1 MSALLAALMA
11 AADPSAIAVA
21 AQPVTASDAAP
32 ADTTVAAPQAGEDI
46 VVTGAR
52 TEGSQ
57 DYTIPGQ
64 TTATRMNLSL
74 RDTPQSV
81 SVVTRAQIEDFQLND
96 VNTLLGTVP
105 GINVQAGETDRVYF
119 SARGFDIQ
127 TFQIDGIGVPFAF
140 GIQTGSIDTAF
151 YDHIEVVRGAPGL
164 LSSTGNPSAVVNFIR
179 KRPTKDLQVRASA
192 QYGSFDQ
199 YRGEA
204 DLSVP
209 ITRDGSIR
217 ARAVGAY
224 QDGNSYLDR
233 YGLRRWVG
241 YGIVEADLGAS
252 TTVSAGYGHQ
262 DHKSRGAMWGAI
274 PLTYSD
280 GTPLNFARS
289 SNVAP
294 DWSSWNVIDRQI
306 FGDITHRFGNG
317 WIARASAI
325 RRATDENNTLFYV
338 YGNPVR
344 GAPNGIGTDPVTGAP
359 VGIASYPGKFRA
371 TTRNLTM
378 EAYITGPVTLGGREH
393 EINIGVNRSAQEY
406 IQLSSYD
413 NSTIG
418 NILPYPGLFDG
429 NFPLPN
435 FPTTFSTDPASS
447 QNTHTRRETVYGLVR
462 LNPGDGVKVMFG
474 GNVTHAKST
483 GFSYGANT
491 DFDATRF
498 LPFAGATV
506 DLSRNLSIYGS
517 WATIFNPQNQLL
529 DINDRIIDPIKGE
542 NLEVGLK
549 GEWFDGRLNATLA
562 AFQTRQDNTAEAA
575 GIKTV
580 DGVTRTYYQGV
591 DARSQ
596 GLELDIG
603 GQLAPNLQVTGGYT
617 VMRIED
623 PEGRPVR
630 RYVARNT
637 GRLNVSYTLPM
648 LPALKLGAAA
658 QYQSRIISPTGLGRQ
673 GNYALLDLLAAYSIT
688 PNVSAAVNLRNVT
701 NTRYLTATNFDG
713 GYYGA
718 PRTVMG
724 TISVRY

>member
-1 MSALLAALMA
+1 MSALIAVLMTVA
-11 AADPSAIAVA
+11 NPGAESVIVRDPAADSV
-21 AQPVTASDAAP
+21 
-32 ADTTVAAPQAGEDI
+32 PQAGQSNDEI
-46 VVTGAR
+46 VVRGAR
-52 TEGSQ
+52 TEGSS

-64 TTATRMNLSL
+64 TTATRLNLTL
-74 RDTPQSV
+74 RETPQSV

-96 VNTLLGTVP
+96 VNTLLATVP
-105 GINVQAGETDRVYF
+105 GVNVQAGETDRVYF

-127 TFQIDGIGVPFAF
+127 TFQVDGIGVPFAF

-179 KRPTKDLQVRASA
+179 KRPTKDLQVRASG

-204 DLSVP
+204 DVSVP
-209 ITRDGSIR
+209 ITKDGSVR

-224 QDGNSYLDR
+224 QDGDSHLDR

-252 TTVSAGYGHQ
+252 TTVTAGYGHQ

-274 PLTYSD
+274 PLTYTD

-338 YGNPVR
+338 YGNPLR
-344 GAPNGIGTDPVTGAP
+344 NDADGIGIDPATGFQA
-359 VGIASYPGKFRA
+359 GIQSYPGKFRA

-378 EAYITGPVTLGGREH
+378 EAYVAGPVTFLGREH

-406 IQLSSYD
+406 IQQSSYD

-418 NILPYPGLFDG
+418 TYLPYPDLFAG

-435 FPTTFSTDPASS
+435 FPTEFSSDPISS
-447 QNTHTRRETVYGLVR
+447 QNTHTTRETAYGLIR
-462 LNPGDGVKVMFG
+462 FNPGDAVKVMFG

-483 GFSYGANT
+483 GFSYGTTT

-506 DLSRNLSIYGS
+506 DISHNLSLYGS
-517 WATIFNPQNQLL
+517 YATIFNPQNQLL
-529 DINDRIIDPIKGE
+529 DVNRSLIDPIEGE
-542 NLEVGLK
+542 NLELGIK
-549 GEWFDGRLNATLA
+549 GDWFAGRLNATVA
-562 AFQTRQDNTAEAA
+562 VFKTRQDNTAEAA
-575 GIKTV
+575 GIV
-580 DGVTRTYYQGV
+580 VENNVTRTYYVGI
-591 DARSQ
+591 DAQSE
-596 GLELDIG
+596 GIEIDVG
-603 GQLAPNLQVTGGYT
+603 GQIAPGLQMTGGYT

-623 PEGRPVR
+623 PEGNPVR

-637 GRLNVSYTLPM
+637 GRLNLSYTLPM

-688 PNVSAAVNLRNVT
+688 PNISAAVNLRNVT
-701 NTRYLTATNFDG
+701 NTKYLTATNFDG

-718 PRTVMG
+718 PRSVLG
-724 TISVRY
+724 TISLRY

>member
-1 MSALLAALMA
+1 MSALLAVMMTAANPNAAPVALPDPV
-11 AADPSAIAVA
+11 ADP
-21 AQPVTASDAAP
+21 AQRTSQSND
-32 ADTTVAAPQAGEDI
+32 EI

-52 TEGSQ
+52 TEGSS

-64 TTATRMNLSL
+64 TTATRLNLTL
-74 RDTPQSV
+74 RQTPQSV

-96 VNTLLGTVP
+96 VNTLLATVP

-127 TFQIDGIGVPFAF
+127 TFQVDGIGVPFAF

-179 KRPTKDLQVRASA
+179 KRPTKDLQVRASG

-204 DLSVP
+204 DVSVP
-209 ITRDGSIR
+209 ITKDGSVR

-224 QDGNSYLDR
+224 QDGDSHLDR

-241 YGIVEADLGAS
+241 YGIVEADLGAN

-274 PLTYSD
+274 PITYSD
-280 GTPLNFARS
+280 GTPLDFARS

-317 WIARASAI
+317 WVARASAI

-338 YGNPVR
+338 YGNPLR
-344 GAPNGIGTDPVTGAP
+344 NDADGIGIDPATGFQ
-359 VGIASYPGKFRA
+359 VGIQSYPGKFRA

-378 EAYITGPVTLGGREH
+378 EAYIAGPVTFLGREH

-406 IQLSSYD
+406 IQQSSYD

-418 NILPYPGLFDG
+418 TYLPYPDLFAG

-435 FPTTFSTDPASS
+435 FPTEFSSDPISS
-447 QNTHTRRETVYGLVR
+447 QNTHTRRETAYGLIR
-462 LNPGDGVKVMFG
+462 FNPGDAVKVMFG

-483 GFSYGANT
+483 GFSYGTNT

-506 DLSRNLSIYGS
+506 DVTRNLSVYGS
-517 WATIFNPQNQLL
+517 YATIFNPQNQLL
-529 DINDRIIDPIKGE
+529 DLNRRIIDPIEGE
-542 NLEVGLK
+542 NLELGIK
-549 GEWFDGRLNATLA
+549 GDWFAGRLNATVA
-562 AFQTRQDNTAEAA
+562 VFKTRQNNTAEAA
-575 GIKTV
+575 GIV
-580 DGVTRTYYQGV
+580 NENNVPRTYYVGIDAQSEGV
-591 DARSQ
+591 EIDV
-596 GLELDIG
+596 G
-603 GQLAPNLQVTGGYT
+603 GQIAPGLQMTGGYT

-623 PEGRPVR
+623 PEGNPVR

-637 GRLNVSYTLPM
+637 GRLNLSYTLPM

-673 GNYALLDLLAAYSIT
+673 GNYALFDLLAAYSIT
-688 PNVSAAVNLRNVT
+688 PQISAAVNLRNVT
-701 NTRYLTATNFDG
+701 NTKYLTATNFDG

-718 PRTVMG
+718 PRSVMG

>member
-1 MSALLAALMA
+1 MSALLAVLLT
-11 AADPSAIAVA
+11 AADPTAGS
-21 AQPVTASDAAP
+21 VTMPDP
-32 ADTTVAAPQAGEDI
+32 ALQTGQSNDEI

-52 TEGSQ
+52 TEGSS
-57 DYTIPGQ
+57 DYTIPEQ
-64 TTATRMNLSL
+64 TTATRLNLTL
-74 RDTPQSV
+74 RETPQSV

-96 VNTLLGTVP
+96 VNTLLATVP
-105 GINVQAGETDRVYF
+105 GVNVQAGETDRVYF

-127 TFQIDGIGVPFAF
+127 TFQVDGIGVPFAF

-179 KRPTKDLQVRASA
+179 KRPTKDLQVRASG

-204 DLSVP
+204 DVSVP
-209 ITRDGSIR
+209 ITKDGSVR

-224 QDGNSYLDR
+224 QDGDSHLDR

-241 YGIVEADLGAS
+241 YGIVEADLGAN

-338 YGNPVR
+338 YGNPLR
-344 GAPNGIGTDPVTGAP
+344 NDADGIGIDPATGLQT
-359 VGIASYPGKFRA
+359 GIQSYPGKFRA

-378 EAYITGPVTLGGREH
+378 EAYIAGPVTFLGREH

-406 IQLSSYD
+406 IQQSSYD

-418 NILPYPGLFDG
+418 TYLPYPDLFAG

-435 FPTTFSTDPASS
+435 FPTEFSSDPISS
-447 QNTHTRRETVYGLVR
+447 QNTHTTRETAYGLIR
-462 LNPGDGVKVMFG
+462 FNPGDAVKVMFG

-483 GFSYGANT
+483 GFSYGTNT

-506 DLSRNLSIYGS
+506 DISRNLSLYGS
-517 WATIFNPQNQLL
+517 YATIFNPQNQLL
-529 DINDRIIDPIKGE
+529 DLNRRIIDPIEGE
-542 NLEVGLK
+542 NLELGIK
-549 GEWFDGRLNATLA
+549 GDWFAGRLNATVA
-562 AFQTRQDNTAEAA
+562 VFKTRQDNTAEAA
-575 GIKTV
+575 GIV
-580 DGVTRTYYQGV
+580 VENNVTRTYYVGI
-591 DARSQ
+591 DAQSE
-596 GLELDIG
+596 GIELDVG
-603 GQLAPNLQVTGGYT
+603 GQIAPGLQMTGGYT

-623 PEGRPVR
+623 PEGNPVR

-637 GRLNVSYTLPM
+637 GRLNLSYTLPM
-648 LPALKLGAAA
+648 LPALKVGASA
-658 QYQSRIISPTGLGRQ
+658 QYQSRIISPSGLGRQ

-688 PNVSAAVNLRNVT
+688 PNISAAVNVRNVT
-701 NTRYLTATNFDG
+701 NTKYLTATNFDG

-718 PRTVMG
+718 PRSVMG

>member
-1 MSALLAALMA
+1 MSALLAVLLT
-11 AADPSAIAVA
+11 AADPTAGS
-21 AQPVTASDAAP
+21 VTMPDP
-32 ADTTVAAPQAGEDI
+32 ALQTGQSNDEI

-52 TEGSQ
+52 TEGSS

-64 TTATRMNLSL
+64 TTATRLNLTL
-74 RDTPQSV
+74 RETPQSV

-96 VNTLLGTVP
+96 VNTLLATVP
-105 GINVQAGETDRVYF
+105 GVNVQAGETDRVYF

-127 TFQIDGIGVPFAF
+127 TFQVDGIGVPFAF

-179 KRPTKDLQVRASA
+179 KRPTKDLQVRASG

-204 DLSVP
+204 DVSVP
-209 ITRDGSIR
+209 ITKDGSVR

-224 QDGNSYLDR
+224 QDGDSHLDR

-241 YGIVEADLGAS
+241 YGIVEADLGAN

-325 RRATDENNTLFYV
+325 RRATDEKNTLFYV
-338 YGNPVR
+338 YGNPLR
-344 GAPNGIGTDPVTGAP
+344 NDADGIGIDPATGLQT
-359 VGIASYPGKFRA
+359 GIQSYPGKFRA

-378 EAYITGPVTLGGREH
+378 EAYIAGPVTFLGREH

-406 IQLSSYD
+406 IQQSSYD

-418 NILPYPGLFDG
+418 TYLPYPDLFAG

-435 FPTTFSTDPASS
+435 FPTEFSSDPISS
-447 QNTHTRRETVYGLVR
+447 QNTHTTRETAYGLIR
-462 LNPGDGVKVMFG
+462 FNPGDAVKVMFG

-483 GFSYGANT
+483 GFSYGTNT

-506 DLSRNLSIYGS
+506 DITRNLSLYGS
-517 WATIFNPQNQLL
+517 YATIFNPQNQLL
-529 DINDRIIDPIKGE
+529 DLNRRIIDPIEGE
-542 NLEVGLK
+542 NLELGIK
-549 GEWFDGRLNATLA
+549 GDWFAGRLNATVA
-562 AFQTRQDNTAEAA
+562 VFKTRQDNTAEAA
-575 GIKTV
+575 GIV
-580 DGVTRTYYQGV
+580 VENNVTRTYYVGI
-591 DARSQ
+591 DAQSE
-596 GLELDIG
+596 GIELDVG
-603 GQLAPNLQVTGGYT
+603 GQIAPGLQMTGGYT

-623 PEGRPVR
+623 PEGNPVR

-637 GRLNVSYTLPM
+637 GRLNLSYTLPM
-648 LPALKLGAAA
+648 LPALKVGASA
-658 QYQSRIISPTGLGRQ
+658 QYQSRIISPSGLGRQ

-688 PNVSAAVNLRNVT
+688 PNISAAVNVRNVT
-701 NTRYLTATNFDG
+701 NTKYLTATNFDG

-718 PRTVMG
+718 PRSVMG

>member
-1 MSALLAALMA
+1 MT
-11 AADPSAIAVA
+11 AADP
-21 AQPVTASDAAP
+21 ASV
-32 ADTTVAAPQAGEDI
+32 TVAMPDPVAEPALQTGQTNDEI

-52 TEGSQ
+52 TEGSS

-64 TTATRMNLSL
+64 TTATRLNLTL
-74 RDTPQSV
+74 RETPQSV

-96 VNTLLGTVP
+96 VNTLLATVP
-105 GINVQAGETDRVYF
+105 GVNVQAGETDRVYF

-127 TFQIDGIGVPFAF
+127 TFQVDGIGVPFAF

-179 KRPTKDLQVRASA
+179 KRPTKELQVRASG

-204 DLSVP
+204 DVSVP
-209 ITRDGSIR
+209 ITKDGSVR

-224 QDGNSYLDR
+224 QDGDSYLDR

-241 YGIVEADLGAS
+241 YGIVEADLGAN

-274 PLTYSD
+274 PITYSD
-280 GTPLNFARS
+280 GTPLDFARS

-317 WIARASAI
+317 WVARASAI
-325 RRATDENNTLFYV
+325 RRATDEKNTLFYV
-338 YGNPVR
+338 YGNPLR
-344 GAPNGIGTDPVTGAP
+344 NDADGIGIDPATGFP
-359 VGIASYPGKFRA
+359 IGIQSYPGKFRA

-378 EAYITGPVTLGGREH
+378 EAYIAGPVTFLGREH

-406 IQLSSYD
+406 IQQSSYD
-413 NSTIG
+413 DSTIG
-418 NILPYPGLFDG
+418 TYLPYPDLFAG

-435 FPTTFSTDPASS
+435 FPTEFSSAPASS

-462 LNPGDGVKVMFG
+462 FNPGDAVKVMFG

-483 GFSYGANT
+483 GFSYGTNT

-506 DLSRNLSIYGS
+506 DISRSLSVYGS
-517 WATIFNPQNQLL
+517 YATIFNPQNQLL
-529 DINDRIIDPIKGE
+529 DLNRRIIDPIEGE
-542 NLEVGLK
+542 NLELGIK
-549 GEWFDGRLNATLA
+549 GDWFSGRLNATVA
-562 AFQTRQDNTAEAA
+562 VFKTQQNNTAEAA
-575 GIKTV
+575 GIV
-580 DGVTRTYYQGV
+580 NENNVPRTYYVGIDAQSEGV
-591 DARSQ
+591 EIDV
-596 GLELDIG
+596 G
-603 GQLAPNLQVTGGYT
+603 GQLAPGLQMTGGYT

-623 PEGRPVR
+623 PEGNPVR

-637 GRLNVSYTLPM
+637 GRLNLSYTLPM

-673 GNYALLDLLAAYSIT
+673 GNYALFDLLAAYSIT
-688 PNVSAAVNLRNVT
+688 PQISAAVNLRNVT
-701 NTRYLTATNFDG
+701 NTKYLTATNFDG

-718 PRTVMG
+718 PRSVMG

>member
-21 AQPVTASDAAP
+21 AQPVAASDAAP
-32 ADTTVAAPQAGEDI
+32 ADTSPAAPQVGEDI

-209 ITRDGSIR
+209 ITKNGSIR

-224 QDGNSYLDR
+224 QDGDSYLDR

-241 YGIVEADLGAS
+241 YGIVEADLGPS

-274 PLTYSD
+274 PLTYTD

-344 GAPNGIGTDPVTGAP
+344 GAPNGIGTDADGNP

-378 EAYITGPVTLGGREH
+378 EAYITGPVTLLGREH

-406 IQLSSYD
+406 VQLSSYD

-418 NILPYPGLFDG
+418 NILPYPDLFAG

-474 GNVTHAKST
+474 GNVTHARST

-506 DLSRNLSIYGS
+506 DLSRSLSLYGS

-529 DINDRIIDPIKGE
+529 DINDRIIDPIEGE

-596 GLELDIG
+596 GLELDVG
-603 GQLAPNLQVTGGYT
+603 GQLAPGLQVTGGYT

-648 LPALKLGAAA
+648 LSALKLGAAA
-658 QYQSRIISPTGLGRQ
+658 QYQSRIISPTRLGRQ

-701 NTRYLTATNFDG
+701 NTKYLTATNFDG

-724 TISVRY
+724 TLSVRY

>member
-1 MSALLAALMA
+1 MSALLAVMMTAANPNAAPVALPDPV
-11 AADPSAIAVA
+11 ADP
-21 AQPVTASDAAP
+21 AQRTSQSND
-32 ADTTVAAPQAGEDI
+32 EI

-52 TEGSQ
+52 TEGSS

-64 TTATRMNLSL
+64 TTATRLNLTL
-74 RDTPQSV
+74 RQTPQSV

-96 VNTLLGTVP
+96 VNTLLATVP

-127 TFQIDGIGVPFAF
+127 TFQVDGIGVPFAF

-179 KRPTKDLQVRASA
+179 KRPTKDLQLRASG

-204 DLSVP
+204 DVSVP
-209 ITRDGSIR
+209 ITKDGSVR

-224 QDGNSYLDR
+224 QDGDSHLDR

-241 YGIVEADLGAS
+241 YGIVEADLGAN

-274 PLTYSD
+274 PITYSD
-280 GTPLNFARS
+280 GTPLDFARS

-317 WIARASAI
+317 WVARASAI

-338 YGNPVR
+338 YGNPLR
-344 GAPNGIGTDPVTGAP
+344 NDADGIGIDPATGFQ
-359 VGIASYPGKFRA
+359 VGIQSYPGKFRA

-378 EAYITGPVTLGGREH
+378 EAYIAGPVTFLGREH

-406 IQLSSYD
+406 IQQSSYD
-413 NSTIG
+413 DSTIG
-418 NILPYPGLFDG
+418 TYLPYPDLFAG

-435 FPTTFSTDPASS
+435 FPTEFSSAPASS
-447 QNTHTRRETVYGLVR
+447 QNTHTRRETAYGLIR
-462 LNPGDGVKVMFG
+462 FNPGDAVKVMFG

-483 GFSYGANT
+483 GFSYGTNT

-506 DLSRNLSIYGS
+506 DVTRNLSVYGS
-517 WATIFNPQNQLL
+517 YATIFNPQNQLL
-529 DINDRIIDPIKGE
+529 DLNRRIIDPIEGE
-542 NLEVGLK
+542 NLELGIK
-549 GEWFDGRLNATLA
+549 GDWFAGRLNATVA
-562 AFQTRQDNTAEAA
+562 VFKTRQNNTAEAA
-575 GIKTV
+575 GIV
-580 DGVTRTYYQGV
+580 VENNVTRTYYVGIDAQSEGV
-591 DARSQ
+591 EIDV
-596 GLELDIG
+596 G
-603 GQLAPNLQVTGGYT
+603 GQIAPGLQMTGGYT

-623 PEGRPVR
+623 PEGNPVR

-637 GRLNVSYTLPM
+637 GRLNLSYTLPM

-673 GNYALLDLLAAYSIT
+673 GNYALFDLLAAYSIT
-688 PNVSAAVNLRNVT
+688 PQISAAVNLRNVT
-701 NTRYLTATNFDG
+701 NTKYLTATNFDG

-718 PRTVMG
+718 PRSVMG

>member
-1 MSALLAALMA
+1 MTALLAVLMA
-11 AADPSAIAVA
+11 TANLDASPVTLPDPGAEAALQARQAAD
-21 AQPVTASDAAP
+21 
-32 ADTTVAAPQAGEDI
+32 EI

-52 TEGSQ
+52 TEGSS

-64 TTATRMNLSL
+64 TTATRLNLTL
-74 RDTPQSV
+74 RETPQSV

-105 GINVQAGETDRVYF
+105 GVNVQAGETDRVYF

-127 TFQIDGIGVPFAF
+127 TFQVDGIGVPFAF

-179 KRPTKDLQVRASA
+179 KRPTKDLEVRASG

-204 DLSVP
+204 DVSVP
-209 ITRDGSIR
+209 ITKDGSIR
-217 ARAVGAY
+217 ALAVGAY
-224 QDGNSYLDR
+224 QDGDSYLDR

-241 YGIVEADLGAS
+241 YGILEADLGTS

-317 WIARASAI
+317 WVARASAI

-338 YGNPVR
+338 YGNPLR
-344 GAPNGIGTDPVTGAP
+344 NDADGIGIDPATGLQ
-359 VGIASYPGKFRA
+359 VGIQSYPGKFRA

-378 EAYITGPVTLGGREH
+378 EAYIAGPVTFLGREH
-393 EINIGVNRSAQEY
+393 EINIGVNRSAQDY
-406 IQLSSYD
+406 VQQSSYD

-418 NILPYPGLFDG
+418 TYLPYPDLFAG
-429 NFPLPN
+429 NFSLPN
-435 FPTTFSTDPASS
+435 FPTTFSSDPASS
-447 QNTHTRRETVYGLVR
+447 QNTHTRRETAYGLIR
-462 LNPGDGVKVMFG
+462 FNPGDAVKVMFG

-483 GFSYGANT
+483 GFSYGGNT

-506 DLSRNLSIYGS
+506 DVTSNLSLYGS
-517 WATIFNPQNQLL
+517 YATIFNPQNQLL
-529 DINDRIIDPIKGE
+529 DINNRIIDPIAGE
-542 NLEVGLK
+542 NLELGIK
-549 GEWFDGRLNATLA
+549 GDWFAGRLNATVA
-562 AFQTRQDNTAEAA
+562 VFKTRQDNTAEAA
-575 GIKTV
+575 GIVTENN
-580 DGVTRTYYQGV
+580 VTRTYYVGI
-591 DARSQ
+591 DARPE
-596 GLELDIG
+596 GVEIDVG
-603 GQLAPNLQVTGGYT
+603 GQLAPGLQMTGGYT

-623 PEGRPVR
+623 PEGNPVR

-637 GRLNVSYTLPM
+637 GRLNLSYTLPM
-648 LPALKLGAAA
+648 LPALKLGASA
-658 QYQSRIISPTGLGRQ
+658 QYQSRIFSPTGLGRQ
-673 GNYALLDLLAAYSIT
+673 GNYALLDLLAAYGIT
-688 PNVSAAVNLRNVT
+688 PNISAAVNLRNVT
-701 NTRYLTATNFDG
+701 NTKYLTATNFDG

-718 PRTVMG
+718 PRSVLG

>member
-1 MSALLAALMA
+1 MSALLAVLLT
-11 AADPSAIAVA
+11 AADPTA
-21 AQPVTASDAAP
+21 ASVTMPDP
-32 ADTTVAAPQAGEDI
+32 ALQTGQSNDEI

-52 TEGSQ
+52 TEGSS

-64 TTATRMNLSL
+64 TTATRLNLTL
-74 RDTPQSV
+74 RETPQSV

-96 VNTLLGTVP
+96 VNTLLATVP
-105 GINVQAGETDRVYF
+105 GVNVQAGETDRVYF

-127 TFQIDGIGVPFAF
+127 TFQVDGIGVPFAF

-179 KRPTKDLQVRASA
+179 KRPTKDLQVRASG

-204 DLSVP
+204 DVSVP
-209 ITRDGSIR
+209 ITKDGSVR

-224 QDGNSYLDR
+224 QDGDSHLDR

-241 YGIVEADLGAS
+241 YGIVEADLGAN

-325 RRATDENNTLFYV
+325 RRATDEKNTLFYV
-338 YGNPVR
+338 YGNPLR
-344 GAPNGIGTDPVTGAP
+344 NDADGIGIDPATGLQT
-359 VGIASYPGKFRA
+359 GIQSYPGKFRA

-378 EAYITGPVTLGGREH
+378 EAYIAGPVTFLGREH

-406 IQLSSYD
+406 IQQSSYD

-418 NILPYPGLFDG
+418 TYLPYPDLFAG

-435 FPTTFSTDPASS
+435 FPTEFSSDPISS
-447 QNTHTRRETVYGLVR
+447 QNTHTTRETAYGLIR
-462 LNPGDGVKVMFG
+462 FNPGDAVKVMFG

-483 GFSYGANT
+483 GFSYGTNT

-506 DLSRNLSIYGS
+506 DISHNLSLYGS
-517 WATIFNPQNQLL
+517 YATIFNPQNQLL
-529 DINDRIIDPIKGE
+529 DLNRRIIDPIEGE
-542 NLEVGLK
+542 NLELGIK
-549 GEWFDGRLNATLA
+549 GDWFAGRLNATVA
-562 AFQTRQDNTAEAA
+562 VFKTRQDNTAEAA
-575 GIKTV
+575 GIV
-580 DGVTRTYYQGV
+580 VENNVTRTYYVGI
-591 DARSQ
+591 DAQSE
-596 GLELDIG
+596 GIELDVG
-603 GQLAPNLQVTGGYT
+603 GQIAPGLQMTGGYT

-623 PEGRPVR
+623 PEGNPVR

-637 GRLNVSYTLPM
+637 GRLNLSYTLPM
-648 LPALKLGAAA
+648 LPALKVGASA
-658 QYQSRIISPTGLGRQ
+658 QYQSRIISPSGLGRQ

-688 PNVSAAVNLRNVT
+688 PNISAAVNVRNIT
-701 NTRYLTATNFDG
+701 NTKYLTATNFDG

-718 PRTVMG
+718 PRSVMG

>member
-1 MSALLAALMA
+1 MSALLAVLLT
-11 AADPSAIAVA
+11 AADPTAGS
-21 AQPVTASDAAP
+21 VTMPDP
-32 ADTTVAAPQAGEDI
+32 ALQTGQSNDEI

-52 TEGSQ
+52 TEGSS

-64 TTATRMNLSL
+64 TTATRLNLTL
-74 RDTPQSV
+74 RETPQSV

-96 VNTLLGTVP
+96 VNTLLATVP
-105 GINVQAGETDRVYF
+105 GVNVQAGETDRVYF

-127 TFQIDGIGVPFAF
+127 TFQVDGIGVPFAF

-179 KRPTKDLQVRASA
+179 KRPTKDLQVRASG

-204 DLSVP
+204 DVSVP
-209 ITRDGSIR
+209 ITKDGSVR

-224 QDGNSYLDR
+224 QDGDSHLDR

-241 YGIVEADLGAS
+241 YGIVEADLGAN

-338 YGNPVR
+338 YGNPLR
-344 GAPNGIGTDPVTGAP
+344 NDADGIGIDPATGLQT
-359 VGIASYPGKFRA
+359 GIQSYPGKFRA

-378 EAYITGPVTLGGREH
+378 EAYIAGPVTFLGREH

-406 IQLSSYD
+406 IQQSSYD

-418 NILPYPGLFDG
+418 TYLPYPDLFAG

-435 FPTTFSTDPASS
+435 FPTEFSSDPISS
-447 QNTHTRRETVYGLVR
+447 QNTHTTRETAYGLIR
-462 LNPGDGVKVMFG
+462 FNPGDAVKVMFG

-483 GFSYGANT
+483 GFSYGTNT

-506 DLSRNLSIYGS
+506 DISHNLSLYGS
-517 WATIFNPQNQLL
+517 YATIFNPQNQLL
-529 DINDRIIDPIKGE
+529 DLNRRIIDPIEGE
-542 NLEVGLK
+542 NLELGIK
-549 GEWFDGRLNATLA
+549 GDWFAGRLNATVA
-562 AFQTRQDNTAEAA
+562 VFKTRQDNTAEAA
-575 GIKTV
+575 GIV
-580 DGVTRTYYQGV
+580 VENNVTRTYYVGI
-591 DARSQ
+591 DAQSE
-596 GLELDIG
+596 GIELDVG
-603 GQLAPNLQVTGGYT
+603 GQIAPGLQMTGGYT

-623 PEGRPVR
+623 PEGNPVR

-637 GRLNVSYTLPM
+637 GRLNLSYTLPM
-648 LPALKLGAAA
+648 LPALKVGASA
-658 QYQSRIISPTGLGRQ
+658 QYQSRIISPSGLGRQ

-688 PNVSAAVNLRNVT
+688 PNISAAVNVRNVT
-701 NTRYLTATNFDG
+701 NTKYLTATNFDG

-718 PRTVMG
+718 PRSVMG

>member
-11 AADPSAIAVA
+11 AADPSAIAIAALPVA
-21 AQPVTASDAAP
+21 ASDAAP
-32 ADTTVAAPQAGEDI
+32 ANTGAAAPQVGEDI

-179 KRPTKDLQVRASA
+179 KRPTRDLQVCASA

-209 ITRDGSIR
+209 ITKDGSVR
-217 ARAVGAY
+217 VRGVGAY
-224 QDGNSYLDR
+224 QDGDSYLDR

-241 YGIVEADLGAS
+241 YGIVEADLGAN
-252 TTVSAGYGHQ
+252 TVVSGGYGHQ

-274 PLTYSD
+274 PLTYTD
-280 GTPLNFARS
+280 GTPLNFDRS

-344 GAPNGIGTDPVTGAP
+344 GAPNGIGTDADGNP

-378 EAYITGPVTLGGREH
+378 EAYITGPITLGGREH

-418 NILPYPGLFDG
+418 NILPYPDLFAG

-506 DLSRNLSIYGS
+506 DLSRNISIYGS

-529 DINDRIIDPIKGE
+529 DINDRIIDPIEGE

-549 GEWFDGRLNATLA
+549 GEWFEGRLNATLA

-580 DGVTRTYYQGV
+580 DGVTRTYYQGI

-596 GLELDIG
+596 GLELDVG
-603 GQLAPNLQVTGGYT
+603 GQLAPGLQVTGGYT

-701 NTRYLTATNFDG
+701 NTKYLTATNFDG

>member
-1 MSALLAALMA
+1 MSALLAVLLT
-11 AADPSAIAVA
+11 AADPTAGS
-21 AQPVTASDAAP
+21 VTMPDP
-32 ADTTVAAPQAGEDI
+32 ALQTGQSNDEI

-52 TEGSQ
+52 TEGSS

-64 TTATRMNLSL
+64 TTATRLNLTL
-74 RDTPQSV
+74 RETPQSV

-96 VNTLLGTVP
+96 VNTLLATVP
-105 GINVQAGETDRVYF
+105 GVNVQAGETDRVYF

-127 TFQIDGIGVPFAF
+127 TFQVDGIGVPFAF

-179 KRPTKDLQVRASA
+179 KRPTKDLQVRASG

-209 ITRDGSIR
+209 ITKDGSVR

-224 QDGNSYLDR
+224 QDGDSHLDR

-241 YGIVEADLGAS
+241 YGIVEADLGAN

-325 RRATDENNTLFYV
+325 RRATDEKNTLFYV
-338 YGNPVR
+338 YGNPLR
-344 GAPNGIGTDPVTGAP
+344 NDADGIGIDPATGLQT
-359 VGIASYPGKFRA
+359 GIQSYPGKFRA

-378 EAYITGPVTLGGREH
+378 EAYIAGPVTFLGREH

-406 IQLSSYD
+406 IQQSSYD

-418 NILPYPGLFDG
+418 TYLPYPDLFAG

-435 FPTTFSTDPASS
+435 FPTEFSSDPISS
-447 QNTHTRRETVYGLVR
+447 QNTHTTRETAYGLIR
-462 LNPGDGVKVMFG
+462 FNPGDAVKVMFG

-483 GFSYGANT
+483 GFSYGTNT

-506 DLSRNLSIYGS
+506 DISHNLSLYGS
-517 WATIFNPQNQLL
+517 YATIFNPQNQLL
-529 DINDRIIDPIKGE
+529 DLNRRIIDPIEGE
-542 NLEVGLK
+542 NLELGIK
-549 GEWFDGRLNATLA
+549 GDWFAGRLNATVA
-562 AFQTRQDNTAEAA
+562 VFKTRQDNTAEAA
-575 GIKTV
+575 GIV
-580 DGVTRTYYQGV
+580 VENNVTRTYYVGI
-591 DARSQ
+591 DAQSE
-596 GLELDIG
+596 GIELDVG
-603 GQLAPNLQVTGGYT
+603 GQIAPGLQMTGGYT

-623 PEGRPVR
+623 PEGNPVR

-637 GRLNVSYTLPM
+637 GRLNLSYTLPM
-648 LPALKLGAAA
+648 LPALKVGASA
-658 QYQSRIISPTGLGRQ
+658 QYQSRIISPSGLGRQ

-688 PNVSAAVNLRNVT
+688 PNISAAVNVRNVT
-701 NTRYLTATNFDG
+701 NTKYLTATNFDG

-718 PRTVMG
+718 PRSVMG

>member
-1 MSALLAALMA
+1 MSALLAVLLT
-11 AADPSAIAVA
+11 AADPTAGS
-21 AQPVTASDAAP
+21 VTMPDP
-32 ADTTVAAPQAGEDI
+32 ALQTGQSNDEI

-52 TEGSQ
+52 TEGSS

-64 TTATRMNLSL
+64 TTATRLNLTL
-74 RDTPQSV
+74 RETPQSV

-96 VNTLLGTVP
+96 VNTLLATVP
-105 GINVQAGETDRVYF
+105 GVNVQAGETDRVYF

-127 TFQIDGIGVPFAF
+127 TFQVDGIGVPFAF

-179 KRPTKDLQVRASA
+179 KRPTKDLQVRASG

-209 ITRDGSIR
+209 ITKDGSVR

-224 QDGNSYLDR
+224 QDGDSHLDR

-241 YGIVEADLGAS
+241 YGIVEADLGAN
-252 TTVSAGYGHQ
+252 TTASAGYGHQ

-338 YGNPVR
+338 YGNPLR
-344 GAPNGIGTDPVTGAP
+344 NDADGIGIDPATGFQT
-359 VGIASYPGKFRA
+359 GIQSYPGKFRA

-378 EAYITGPVTLGGREH
+378 EAYIAGPVTFLGREH

-406 IQLSSYD
+406 IQQSSYD

-418 NILPYPGLFDG
+418 TYLPYPDLFAG

-435 FPTTFSTDPASS
+435 FPTEFSSDPISS
-447 QNTHTRRETVYGLVR
+447 QNTHTTRETAYGLIR
-462 LNPGDGVKVMFG
+462 FNPGDAVKVMFG

-483 GFSYGANT
+483 GFSYGTNT

-506 DLSRNLSIYGS
+506 DISHNLSLYGS
-517 WATIFNPQNQLL
+517 YATIFNPQNQLL
-529 DINDRIIDPIKGE
+529 DLNRRIIDPIEGE
-542 NLEVGLK
+542 NLELGIK
-549 GEWFDGRLNATLA
+549 GDWFAGRLNATVA
-562 AFQTRQDNTAEAA
+562 VFKTRQDNTAEAA
-575 GIKTV
+575 GIV
-580 DGVTRTYYQGV
+580 VENNVTRTYYVGI
-591 DARSQ
+591 DAQSE
-596 GLELDIG
+596 GIELDVG
-603 GQLAPNLQVTGGYT
+603 GQIAPGLQMTGGYT

-623 PEGRPVR
+623 PEGNPVR

-637 GRLNVSYTLPM
+637 GRLNLSYTLPM
-648 LPALKLGAAA
+648 LPALKMGASA
-658 QYQSRIISPTGLGRQ
+658 QYQSRIISPSGLGRQ

-688 PNVSAAVNLRNVT
+688 PNISAAVNVRNVT
-701 NTRYLTATNFDG
+701 NTKYLTATNFDG

-718 PRTVMG
+718 PRSVMG

>member
-1 MSALLAALMA
+1 MSALLAVLMTA
-11 AADPSAIAVA
+11 ATPDAV
-21 AQPVTASDAAP
+21 PVTTPDP
-32 ADTTVAAPQAGEDI
+32 ATDQVQAGQSSEEI
-46 VVTGAR
+46 VITGAR
-52 TEGSQ
+52 TEGSS

-64 TTATRMNLSL
+64 TTATRLNLSL
-74 RDTPQSV
+74 RETPQSI

-96 VNTLLGTVP
+96 VNTLLATVP
-105 GINVQAGETDRVYF
+105 GVNVQAGETDRVYF

-127 TFQIDGIGVPFAF
+127 TFQVDGIGVPFAF

-179 KRPTKDLQVRASA
+179 KRPTKDLQVRASG

-204 DLSVP
+204 DVSVP
-209 ITRDGSIR
+209 ITKDGSIR

-224 QDGNSYLDR
+224 QDGDSYLDR

-317 WIARASAI
+317 WVARASAI

-338 YGNPVR
+338 YGNPLR
-344 GAPNGIGTDPVTGAP
+344 NDADGIGIDPATGFQT
-359 VGIASYPGKFRA
+359 GIQSYPGKFRA

-378 EAYITGPVTLGGREH
+378 EAYIAGPVTFLGREH

-406 IQLSSYD
+406 IQQSSYD

-418 NILPYPGLFDG
+418 TYLPYPDLFAG

-435 FPTTFSTDPASS
+435 FPTEFSSDPAAS
-447 QNTHTRRETVYGLVR
+447 QNTHTKRETAYGLIR
-462 LNPGDGVKVMFG
+462 FNPGDAVKVMFG

-506 DLSRNLSIYGS
+506 DVTHNLSVYGS
-517 WATIFNPQNQLL
+517 YATIFNPQNQLL
-529 DINDRIIDPIKGE
+529 DINKRIIDPIEGE
-542 NLEVGLK
+542 NLELGVK
-549 GEWFDGRLNATLA
+549 GDWFGGRLNATVA
-562 AFQTRQDNTAEAA
+562 VFKTRQDNTAEAA
-575 GIKTV
+575 GIVTENS
-580 DGVTRTYYQGV
+580 VTRTYYVGIDAQSEGV
-591 DARSQ
+591 EIDV
-596 GLELDIG
+596 G
-603 GQLAPNLQVTGGYT
+603 GQLAPGLQMTGGYT

-623 PEGRPVR
+623 PEGNPVR

-637 GRLNVSYTLPM
+637 GRLNLSYTLPM
-648 LPALKLGAAA
+648 LPALKLGASA

-688 PNVSAAVNLRNVT
+688 PQISAAVNLRNVT
-701 NTRYLTATNFDG
+701 NTKYLTATNFDG

-718 PRTVMG
+718 PRSVMG

>member
-1 MSALLAALMA
+1 MSALLAVLMTA
-11 AADPSAIAVA
+11 ATPDAV
-21 AQPVTASDAAP
+21 PVTTPDP
-32 ADTTVAAPQAGEDI
+32 ATDQVQAGQSSEEI
-46 VVTGAR
+46 VITGAR
-52 TEGSQ
+52 TEGSS

-64 TTATRMNLSL
+64 TTATRLNLSL
-74 RDTPQSV
+74 RETPQSI

-96 VNTLLGTVP
+96 VNTLLATVP
-105 GINVQAGETDRVYF
+105 GVNVQAGETDRVYF

-127 TFQIDGIGVPFAF
+127 TFQVDGIGVPFAF

-179 KRPTKDLQVRASA
+179 KRPTKDLQVRASG

-204 DLSVP
+204 DVSVP
-209 ITRDGSIR
+209 ITKDGSIR

-224 QDGNSYLDR
+224 QDGDSYLDR

-317 WIARASAI
+317 WVARASAI

-338 YGNPVR
+338 YGNPLR
-344 GAPNGIGTDPVTGAP
+344 NDADGIGIDPATGLQ
-359 VGIASYPGKFRA
+359 VGIQSYPGKFRA

-378 EAYITGPVTLGGREH
+378 EAYIAGPVTFLGREH

-406 IQLSSYD
+406 IQQSSYD

-418 NILPYPGLFDG
+418 TYLPYPDLFAG

-435 FPTTFSTDPASS
+435 FPTEFSSDPAAS
-447 QNTHTRRETVYGLVR
+447 QNTHTKRETAYGLIR
-462 LNPGDGVKVMFG
+462 FNPGDAVKVMFG

-506 DLSRNLSIYGS
+506 DVTHNLSVYGS
-517 WATIFNPQNQLL
+517 YATIFNPQNQLL
-529 DINDRIIDPIKGE
+529 DINKRIIDPIEGE
-542 NLEVGLK
+542 NLELGVK
-549 GEWFDGRLNATLA
+549 GDWFGGRLNATVA
-562 AFQTRQDNTAEAA
+562 VFKTRQDNTAEAA
-575 GIKTV
+575 GIV
-580 DGVTRTYYQGV
+580 VENNVTRTYYVGIDAQSEGV
-591 DARSQ
+591 EIDV
-596 GLELDIG
+596 G
-603 GQLAPNLQVTGGYT
+603 GQLAPGLQITGGYT

-623 PEGRPVR
+623 PEGNPVR

-637 GRLNVSYTLPM
+637 GRLNLSYTLPM
-648 LPALKLGAAA
+648 LPALKLGASA

-688 PNVSAAVNLRNVT
+688 PQISAAVNLRNVT
-701 NTRYLTATNFDG
+701 NTKYLTATNFDG

-718 PRTVMG
+718 PRSVMG

>member
-11 AADPSAIAVA
+11 AADPSAIAIA
-21 AQPVTASDAAP
+21 TQPVAASDAAP
-32 ADTTVAAPQAGEDI
+32 ADTTAAAPQAGEDI

-179 KRPTKDLQVRASA
+179 KRPTRDLQVRASA

-209 ITRDGSIR
+209 ITKDGSVR

-224 QDGNSYLDR
+224 QDGDSYLDR

-241 YGIVEADLGAS
+241 YGIVEADLGAN
-252 TTVSAGYGHQ
+252 TTVSGGYGYQ

-274 PLTYSD
+274 PLTYTD
-280 GTPLNFARS
+280 GTPLNFNRS

-344 GAPNGIGTDPVTGAP
+344 GAPNGIGTDADGNSI
-359 VGIASYPGKFRA
+359 GIASYPGKFRA

-378 EAYITGPVTLGGREH
+378 EAYITGPVTLLGREH

-406 IQLSSYD
+406 VQLSSYD

-418 NILPYPGLFDG
+418 NILPYPDLFAGD
-429 NFPLPN
+429 FPLPN

-506 DLSRNLSIYGS
+506 DLSRNVSIYGS
-517 WATIFNPQNQLL
+517 WTTIFNPQNQLL
-529 DINDRIIDPIKGE
+529 DINDRIIDPIEGE

-580 DGVTRTYYQGV
+580 DGVTRTYYQGI
-591 DARSQ
+591 DARSR

-603 GQLAPNLQVTGGYT
+603 GQLAPGLQVTGGYT

-701 NTRYLTATNFDG
+701 NTKYLTATNFDG

>member
-1 MSALLAALMA
+1 MSALLAVMMTA
-11 AADPSAIAVA
+11 ANPN
-21 AQPVTASDAAP
+21 AAP
-32 ADTTVAAPQAGEDI
+32 VALPDPVAEPAQRSGQSNDEI

-52 TEGSQ
+52 TEGSS

-64 TTATRMNLSL
+64 TTATRLNLTL
-74 RDTPQSV
+74 RQTPQSV

-96 VNTLLGTVP
+96 VNTLLATVP

-127 TFQIDGIGVPFAF
+127 TFQVDGIGVPFAF

-179 KRPTKDLQVRASA
+179 KRPTKDLQVRASG

-204 DLSVP
+204 DVSVP
-209 ITRDGSIR
+209 ITKDGSVR

-224 QDGNSYLDR
+224 QDGDSHLDR

-241 YGIVEADLGAS
+241 YGIVEADLGAN

-274 PLTYSD
+274 PITYSD
-280 GTPLNFARS
+280 GTPLDFARS

-317 WIARASAI
+317 WVARASAI

-338 YGNPVR
+338 YGNPLR
-344 GAPNGIGTDPVTGAP
+344 NDADGIGIDPATGFQ
-359 VGIASYPGKFRA
+359 VGIQSYPGKFRA

-378 EAYITGPVTLGGREH
+378 EAYIAGPVTFLGREH

-406 IQLSSYD
+406 IQQSSYD

-418 NILPYPGLFDG
+418 TYLPYPDLFAG

-435 FPTTFSTDPASS
+435 FPTEFSSDPISS
-447 QNTHTRRETVYGLVR
+447 QNTHTRRETAYGLIR
-462 LNPGDGVKVMFG
+462 FNPGDAVKVMFG

-483 GFSYGANT
+483 GFSYGTNT

-506 DLSRNLSIYGS
+506 DVTRNLSVYGS
-517 WATIFNPQNQLL
+517 YATIFNPQNQLL
-529 DINDRIIDPIKGE
+529 DLNRRIIDPIEGE
-542 NLEVGLK
+542 NLELGIK
-549 GEWFDGRLNATLA
+549 GDWFAGRLNATVA
-562 AFQTRQDNTAEAA
+562 VFKTRQNNTAEAA
-575 GIKTV
+575 GIV
-580 DGVTRTYYQGV
+580 VENNVTRTYYVGIDAQSEGV
-591 DARSQ
+591 EIDV
-596 GLELDIG
+596 G
-603 GQLAPNLQVTGGYT
+603 GQIAPGLQMTGGYT

-623 PEGRPVR
+623 PEGNPVR

-637 GRLNVSYTLPM
+637 GRLNLSYTLPM

-673 GNYALLDLLAAYSIT
+673 GNYALFDLLAAYSIT
-688 PNVSAAVNLRNVT
+688 PQISAAVNLRNVT
-701 NTRYLTATNFDG
+701 NTKYLTATNFDG

-718 PRTVMG
+718 PRSVMG

>member
-1 MSALLAALMA
+1 MSALLAVLAA
-11 AADPSAIAVA
+11 AADPIAI
-21 AQPVTASDAAP
+21 AAP
-32 ADTTVAAPQAGEDI
+32 APEATAVDPALQTAQSDEDI

-179 KRPTKDLQVRASA
+179 KRPTRDLQVRASG

-209 ITRDGSIR
+209 ITSDGSIR

-224 QDGNSYLDR
+224 QDGDSYLDR

-252 TTVSAGYGHQ
+252 TTISAGYGHQ

-274 PLTYSD
+274 PLTYTD
-280 GTPLNFARS
+280 GTPLNFDRS

-294 DWSSWNVIDRQI
+294 DWSSWNVVDRQI
-306 FGDITHRFGNG
+306 FGDITHKFGNG
-317 WIARASAI
+317 WIARVSAI
-325 RRATDENNTLFYV
+325 RRATDENDRLFYV
-338 YGNPVR
+338 TGNPVR
-344 GAPNGIGTDPVTGAP
+344 GAPGGIGIDPATGLQG
-359 VGIASYPGKFRA
+359 GITSYPGAFRGP
-371 TTRNLTM
+371 TRNLTM
-378 EAYITGPVTLGGREH
+378 EAYVTGPVMIGGREH
-393 EINIGVNRSAQEY
+393 EINIGVNRSAQRY
-406 IQLSSYD
+406 RQYSSYD
-413 NSTIG
+413 YNQVG
-418 NILPYPGLFDG
+418 LFLPYPDLFAG
-429 NFPLPN
+429 TFPETNFPADYDLSLDQHL
-435 FPTTFSTDPASS
+435 T
-447 QNTHTRRETVYGLVR
+447 RETAYGLVR
-462 LNPGDGVKVMFG
+462 LNPGDAVKVMFG
-474 GNVTHAKST
+474 GNVTHARMD
-483 GFSYGANT
+483 GYSYDLPT
-491 DFDATRF
+491 SFDETRF

-506 DLSRNLSIYGS
+506 DLTRNLSLYGS
-517 WATIFNPQNQLL
+517 WATIFNPQEQLL
-529 DINDRIIDPIKGE
+529 DIVNRPLGPIDGE
-542 NLEVGLK
+542 NLEAGIK
-549 GEWFDGRLNATLA
+549 GEWFGGRLNATLA
-562 AFQTRQDNTAEAA
+562 VFRTRQDNVGEARTRTTAEQVN
-575 GIKTV
+575 GLPP
-580 DGVTRTYYQGV
+580 TYYVGIDAQSEGV
-591 DARSQ
+591 
-596 GLELDIG
+596 ELDVG
-603 GQLAPNLQVTGGYT
+603 GQLAPGLQVTGGYT
-617 VMRIED
+617 LMRIED
-623 PEGRPVR
+623 PDGNPVR
-630 RYVARNT
+630 RFVARNT
-637 GRLNVSYTLPM
+637 GRLNVSYSLPM

-658 QYQSRIISPTGLGRQ
+658 QYQSRIISPSGLGRQ
-673 GNYALLDLLAAYSIT
+673 GNYALLDLLGSYAIT
-688 PNVSAAVNLRNVT
+688 PNISAAVNVRNVT
-701 NTRYLTATNFDG
+701 NTKYLTATNFDG

-718 PRTVMG
+718 PRSVLG